1 MNQSIQVLDG
11 YVYVVDKKALKL
23 EVISAGQILPC
34 FIYGQD
40 KQALI
45 TLYQLHQFDI
55 EEIIESM
62 VKKNEMNVDG
72 EIWFTAASV
81 MPS

>member
-1 MNQSIQVLDG
+1 MNQSVQVLDG
-11 YVYVVDKKALKL
+11 YVYVEDKQALKL
-23 EVISAGQILPC
+23 EVISGGQILPC
-34 FIYGQD
+34 YIYDDD

-55 EEIIESM
+55 EDIIESM
-62 VKKNEMNVDG
+62 VDKNEMNVDG

-81 MPS
+81 IPN